1 MMQRA
6 QEGRDLAAPHS
17 KEAEEMRLGPRE
29 GERCLPPQQM
39 LTHLTGSWRGG
50 PGEVTWDFME
60 DSGGEVLS
68 TARYLVNL
76 TQRALLALGK
86 R

>member
-1 MMQRA
+1 MPSATADARPPNRQLERW
-6 QEGRDLAAPHS
+6 
-17 KEAEEMRLGPRE
+17 PR
-29 GERCLPPQQM
+29 
-39 LTHLTGSWRGG
+39 RGA
-50 PGEVTWDFME
+50 WDFME